1 MATLYD
7 MLFGAPTDKERMRA
21 TADRLRRREAFA
33 TLGAMSGDPV
43 LGEWGRG
50 EMGNLREQAQ
60 ALRKARQ
67 DATKAEQCRPS
78 GNPAY
83 MLCGGQPV
91 PMPGYEDL
99 QRRQAEEKHARRL
112 EEIRLDA
119 ELEGEESPEYR
130 KMTHSMVAKESPQV
144 DMVIRMQ
151 RMLNDFKDDYTQ
163 LWGPGPQSRLPL
175 TAARQGITV
184 PTTGKEGNIE
194 AQSWWA
200 DWQKFYEMVERHEFF
215 GAALT
220 PTERQAW
227 EAANVGPE
235 MGGPVIRERIQGAVK
250 ALQDAVKRREKVY
263 RAEGY
268 NPEALDRLFEG
279 VGKTKSDEDTEA
291 VKEAAATEDILEQ
304 RPEGASDEDWEA
316 WLMEHRGRK

>member
-1 MATLYD
+1 MPISYD
-7 MLFGAPTDKERMRA
+7 MLFGAPTEEEKARA
-21 TADRLRRREAFA
+21 MVNQLRRREAFA

-50 EMGNLREQAQ
+50 EMGNLREQAG

-67 DATKAEQCRPS
+67 EATKAERCRPS
-78 GNPAY
+78 GTPGF
-83 MLCGGQPV
+83 MMCGNEVV
-91 PMPGYEDL
+91 PMEGYAA
-99 QRRQAEEKHARRL
+99 QREAEAAAKRKHELNKMRL
-112 EEIRLDA
+112 GA
-119 ELEGEESPEYR
+119 ELEGEEAPEYR

-151 RMLNDFKDDYTQ
+151 NMLNDFKDDYTQ
-163 LWGPGPQSRLPL
+163 LWGPGPQSGFPL
-175 TAARQGITV
+175 TLARQGIEV

-235 MGGPVIRERIQGAVK
+235 MGGPVIRERIQGAVR
-250 ALQDAVKRREKVY
+250 ALRDAVKRREKVY

-279 VGKTKSDEDTEA
+279 VGEVKQEETAEAPQKST
-291 VKEAAATEDILEQ
+291 DISAQ
-304 RPEGASDEDWEA
+304 PKPEGVSDYDWES
-316 WLMEHRGRK
+316 WLQENRGR